1 MGIMQRYP
9 LFVAPIST
17 GNLAQDAAAFLEA
30 NGKKCIAEHSCAVAN
45 KAVELAGRFGLDADA
60 AFAGAW
66 LHDISGVL
74 APQEMAQY
82 AIDHGW
88 ERAEAEL
95 RYPFLLHQRLSA
107 VFAAQL
113 FGMEDQR
120 VLSMIGQHTT
130 LSANPAQLD
139 MALFLADKLAWDQP
153 GEPPFL
159 DAVEAALCVS
169 LGRAARVYV
178 EYVFDHGMILCPH
191 PHLLAAR
198 AFLAVRYKEFI

>member
-1 MGIMQRYP
+1 
-9 LFVAPIST
+9 
-17 GNLAQDAAAFLEA
+17 
-30 NGKKCIAEHSCAVAN
+30 
-45 KAVELAGRFGLDADA
+45 
-60 AFAGAW
+60 
-66 LHDISGVL
+66 
-74 APQEMAQY
+74 MAQY

-130 LSANPAQLD
+130 LSANPAELD

-169 LGRAARVYV
+169 LSWAARVYV